1 MTEAA
6 IPNSG
11 ERWAVSPVPQLF
23 HRIDEH
29 GALTEMSMPQPNFTT
44 AAEASAAAAAE
55 PEVSSLFCVETSD
68 PFDSYTYRLESIH
81 FSGRTGYQSVVIAK
95 TYNYGMALFLDGQIQ
110 SAEDDEAL
118 YHELLVQPAML
129 RHESPKDVLIL
140 GGGEGATLREV
151 LVHESVRSATM
162 VDLDGELVDLCRQH
176 LEIMHMG
183 AFDDP
188 RARLII
194 GDGRA
199 FLEHDPNLYDVII
212 VDLVDMIEHTQIS
225 RLYTI
230 EFYELVRQRLRPGG
244 IVAVQGLE
252 FSFLDDEAHA
262 AIARTLRVV
271 FKEVHSYRTHIPSFL
286 ASWGFMLASDWARPD
301 EWLAEAI
308 DGTIADRL
316 GDWLDHVNGAFLKSC
331 FAMCKDTLLC
341 LAAPGPVL
349 QDGVIFAPRV
359 VIEVPEPTRAIFPYR
374 QRV

>member
-1 MTEAA
+1 M
-6 IPNSG
+6 S
-11 ERWAVSPVPQLF
+11 
-23 HRIDEH
+23 RIEH
-29 GALTEMSMPQPNFTT
+29 GASIEMAKLEPNFMTFPDPPAVAT
-44 AAEASAAAAAE
+44 GDE
-55 PEVSSLFCVETSD
+55 PIVSSLFCVETSD
-68 PFDSYTYRLESIH
+68 PFDSYTYRLESIR

-95 TYNYGMALFLDGQIQ
+95 TYNYGLALFLDGQIQ

-129 RHESPKDVLIL
+129 RHPSPKDVLIL

-162 VDLDGELVDLCRQH
+162 VDLDGELVDLCRQY
-176 LEIMHMG
+176 LDTFHMG

-188 RARLII
+188 RGRLII

-199 FLEHDPNLYDVII
+199 FLEQDQNLYDVII

-225 RLYTI
+225 RLYTV
-230 EFYELVRQRLRPGG
+230 EFYQLVRQRLRPGG

-262 AIARTLRVV
+262 AVARTLRAV
-271 FKEVHSYRTHIPSFL
+271 FTEVHSYRAHIPSFL
-286 ASWGFMLASDWARPD
+286 AGWGFMWASDWARPD
-301 EWLAEAI
+301 EWSAEAI
-308 DGTIADRL
+308 DATIADRL
-316 GDWLDHVNGAFLKSC
+316 GDWLDHVNGPFVKSC
-331 FAMCKDTLLC
+331 FAMCKDTILA

-349 QDGVIFAPRV
+349 QDGVAFVPPV

-374 QRV
+374 PGT